1 VIRRRLR
8 RSAERFAASSGA
20 PFLQPFTFLLEEVT
34 RIAPILPPA
43 RAERI
48 GPNIN
53 PCSILTRRAREKS
66 PHISA
71 TARLLR

>member
-1 VIRRRLR
+1 MRRRLR
-8 RSAERFAASSGA
+8 RSVRRFAASGGV

-34 RIAPILPPA
+34 RIAPILPPG

-53 PCSILTRRAREKS
+53 PCSTLARRFRKKS
-66 PHISA
+66 VHISGV
-71 TARLLR
+71 ARLLR